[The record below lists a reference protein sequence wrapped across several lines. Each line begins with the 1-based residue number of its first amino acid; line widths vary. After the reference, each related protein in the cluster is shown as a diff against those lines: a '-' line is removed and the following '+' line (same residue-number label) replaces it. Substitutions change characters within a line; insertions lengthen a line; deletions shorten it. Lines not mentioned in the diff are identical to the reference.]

1 VPIDVSAVA
10 DPDDQDDEDI
20 LLGRINDA
28 VVADT
33 YPVVMLLSPQLLE
46 AKDFRERIN
55 AQDLQ
60 DLIDADSDRL
70 RESLIFPEG

>member
-1 VPIDVSAVA
+1 VLIDVSAVA
-10 DPDDQDDEDI
+10 DPDDPDDEDI

-33 YPVVMLLSPQLLE
+33 YPIVVLLSPQLLE

>member
-10 DPDDQDDEDI
+10 DPDDPDDEDI

-33 YPVVMLLSPQLLE
+33 YPVVVLLSPQLLE
-46 AKDFRERIN
+46 AKDLRERIN

-60 DLIDADSDRL
+60 GLIDADSDRL

>member
-10 DPDDQDDEDI
+10 DPDDPDDEDI

-33 YPVVMLLSPQLLE
+33 YSVVVLLPPQLLE
-46 AKDFRERIN
+46 AKDFREGIN

>member
-1 VPIDVSAVA
+1 VPIDISAVA
-10 DPDDQDDEDI
+10 DPDDPDDEDI
-20 LLGRINDA
+20 LLGRIDDA

-33 YPVVMLLSPQLLE
+33 YSVVVLLPPQLLE
-46 AKDFRERIN
+46 AKDFREGIN

>member
-1 VPIDVSAVA
+1 VPIDISAVA
-10 DPDDQDDEDI
+10 DPDDPDDEDI
-20 LLGRINDA
+20 LLGRIDDA
-28 VVADT
+28 VVADA
-33 YPVVMLLSPQLLE
+33 YPIVVLLSPQLLE
-46 AKDFRERIN
+46 AKDFREGIN

>member
-1 VPIDVSAVA
+1 MLIDVSAVA
-10 DPDDQDDEDI
+10 DPDDPDDEDI

-33 YPVVMLLSPQLLE
+33 YPIVVLLSPQLLE